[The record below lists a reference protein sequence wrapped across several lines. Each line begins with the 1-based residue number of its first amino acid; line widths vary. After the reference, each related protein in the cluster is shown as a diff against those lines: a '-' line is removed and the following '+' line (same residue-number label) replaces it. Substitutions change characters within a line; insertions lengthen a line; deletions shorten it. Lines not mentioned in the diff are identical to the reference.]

1 MSDKVFISDLHL
13 SAEHPET
20 ASLFKR
26 LLNERLKENDQLYI
40 LGDLFDVWV
49 GDDDDSPFVAEIKQA
64 LRACSERGIQLFIQ
78 HGNRDFLLGKQFMR
92 AVGAL
97 PLKNP
102 YLTRIADEPTL
113 LMHGDT
119 LCIDDHAYMKTRKR
133 LRSVLFKWFFLRKPL
148 AMRREIAADY
158 RQRSGENKRMTAADI
173 MDANSDEVVRVM
185 NRYQVTQ
192 LIHGHTHR
200 PNMHQHTLKNGATG
214 KRIVL
219 DEWHGNTASLWV
231 ERNAELMQESFS

>member
-20 ASLFKR
+20 TALFMR
-26 LLNERLKENDQLYI
+26 LLSERLKENDQLYI

-49 GDDDDSPFVAEIKQA
+49 GDDDDSPFVSEIKQA
-64 LRACSERGIQLFIQ
+64 LRACTERGIQLFIQ

-92 AVGAL
+92 SVGAL
-97 PLKNP
+97 PLKDP
-102 YLTRIADEPTL
+102 YLTRIAGEPTL

-119 LCIDDHAYMKTRKR
+119 LCIDDHAYMKARKR

-148 AMRREIAADY
+148 ATRRDIAADY
-158 RQRSGENKRMTAADI
+158 RKRSGENKRITAADI
-173 MDANSDEVVRVM
+173 MDANTDEVARVM
-185 NRYQVTQ
+185 NRYQVSQ
-192 LIHGHTHR
+192 MIHGHTHR
-200 PNMHQHTLKNGATG
+200 PNVHQHTLKNGTSG

-219 DEWHGNTASLWV
+219 DEWHGNTANLWI
-231 ERNAELMQESFS
+231 EHNGELKQESFS

>member
-1 MSDKVFISDLHL
+1 
-13 SAEHPET
+13 
-20 ASLFKR
+20 
-26 LLNERLKENDQLYI
+26 
-40 LGDLFDVWV
+40 
-49 GDDDDSPFVAEIKQA
+49 
-64 LRACSERGIQLFIQ
+64 
-78 HGNRDFLLGKQFMR
+78 
-92 AVGAL
+92 
-97 PLKNP
+97 
-102 YLTRIADEPTL
+102 
-113 LMHGDT
+113 MHGDT

-148 AMRREIAADY
+148 TTRRKIAAEY

-200 PNMHQHTLKNGATG
+200 PNVHQHTLKNGTPG

-231 ERNAELMQESFS
+231 EHNGELKQESFS